1 MVFDLWTDDKAP
13 NNGSHGDPFL
23 ASPKPRAQQDR
34 PPAPPSL
41 GRQGSSA
48 GPMVKLL
55 LGRTGAD
62 FLLLLEETDGA
73 AHWQTRSWSEG
84 GVPAALAAKLEKMRT
99 KNHHV
104 NEVSFGAAG
113 EWFVHGVDAGGT
125 STFSWWDSAFAASRQ
140 LRKWTALPESRLH
153 VAFGDEGRWLILQG
167 HNGFCGAEHVAAGL
181 QKRIRKLHDA
191 KGTIGVVRLLP
202 GGAYFIADSQGSQW
216 AGLGGEVAA
225 ELARRGDKVCS
236 APGEPSIAAGEVLDV
251 AVGADGSWVV
261 LREHWFR
268 ASASVAAPLR
278 ERLGRFYL
286 EQRARRAAAHAYER
300 GAREATATALR
311 EATRVSQQ
319 MRKSGGG
326 AVGGAAAG
334 GAASGNEVSEW
345 RALLERHIL
354 ERRAEKERELQRG
367 TILGWLRYYGI
378 A

>member
-13 NNGSHGDPFL
+13 NNGAHGDPFL

-153 VAFGDEGRWLILQG
+153 VAFGDEGRWLVLQG

-202 GGAYFIADSQGSQW
+202 GGAIFIGSQTPR
-216 AGLGGEVAA
+216 AGSFPEASRSSSSRRLLHCR
-225 ELARRGDKVCS
+225 LAG
-236 APGEPSIAAGEVLDV
+236 V
-251 AVGADGSWVV
+251 AVGRPRRRG
-261 LREHWFR
+261 RRR
-268 ASASVAAPLR
+268 ACAPRRQGL
-278 ERLGRFYL
+278 
-286 EQRARRAAAHAYER
+286 QRARRAEHRGWRSARRRRRRGRVVGRAARALVPSQRQRRRAAARAARPFLPGAARAARR
-300 GAREATATALR
+300 GARVR
-311 EATRVSQQ
+311 
-319 MRKSGGG
+319 
-326 AVGGAAAG
+326 AG
-334 GAASGNEVSEW
+334 GEGLPRW
-345 RALLERHIL
+345 
-354 ERRAEKERELQRG
+354 
-367 TILGWLRYYGI
+367 
-378 A
+378 

>member
-1 MVFDLWTDDKAP
+1 
-13 NNGSHGDPFL
+13 
-23 ASPKPRAQQDR
+23 
-34 PPAPPSL
+34 
-41 GRQGSSA
+41 
-48 GPMVKLL
+48 MVKLL

-300 GAREATATALR
+300 GVRGFRDADGCPSGSRKECPRDGIPPPSEPRADGAGEGGDGDGAARGDA
-311 EATRVSQQ
+311 RVAADAQEWG
-319 MRKSGGG
+319 RRRGRRSGGRRS
-326 AVGGAAAG
+326 VG
-334 GAASGNEVSEW
+334 
-345 RALLERHIL
+345 
-354 ERRAEKERELQRG
+354 Q
-367 TILGWLRYYGI
+367 
-378 A
+378 

>member
-13 NNGSHGDPFL
+13 NNGAHGDPFL
-23 ASPKPRAQQDR
+23 ASPKPRTQQDR

-191 KGTIGVVRLLP
+191 KGTIGV
-202 GGAYFIADSQGSQW
+202 GSQW

-261 LREHWFR
+261 LREHW
-268 ASASVAAPLR
+268 AGS
-278 ERLGRFYL
+278 
-286 EQRARRAAAHAYER
+286 
-300 GAREATATALR
+300 ALR
-311 EATRVSQQ
+311 HTTET
-319 MRKSGGG
+319 
-326 AVGGAAAG
+326 
-334 GAASGNEVSEW
+334 
-345 RALLERHIL
+345 ERHIL

>member
-1 MVFDLWTDDKAP
+1 
-13 NNGSHGDPFL
+13 
-23 ASPKPRAQQDR
+23 
-34 PPAPPSL
+34 
-41 GRQGSSA
+41 
-48 GPMVKLL
+48 MVKLL

-167 HNGFCGAEHVAAGL
+167 HNGFCGAEHVATGL

-202 GGAYFIADSQGSQW
+202 GGAIFIGSRTPR
-216 AGLGGEVAA
+216 AGSFPEASRSTSLPT
-225 ELARRGDKVCS
+225 RRGRS
-236 APGEPSIAAGEVLDV
+236 GPASEARSPPS
-251 AVGADGSWVV
+251 
-261 LREHWFR
+261 LR
-268 ASASVAAPLR
+268 A
-278 ERLGRFYL
+278 
-286 EQRARRAAAHAYER
+286 
-300 GAREATATALR
+300 
-311 EATRVSQQ
+311 EATRSAARQASRASRLAKCSTSPSARTGRGSCCASTGSEPAPASPRRCASGSAVSTWSSA
-319 MRKSGGG
+319 RGAPRRTRTSGG
-326 AVGGAAAG
+326 
-334 GAASGNEVSEW
+334 
-345 RALLERHIL
+345 
-354 ERRAEKERELQRG
+354 
-367 TILGWLRYYGI
+367 
-378 A
+378 